1 MMSPI
6 SQAQGDVRGRLKGK
20 VAIVTGAAGGQG
32 REAVRLFAQAG
43 AIVLGCDINGD
54 GLEQTLRVVND
65 EGLTADL
72 AVIDAADP
80 DTVPAWVDA
89 AASRL
94 GGIDILYNNGS
105 STHFASFEDMTI
117 EKWRETLRLE
127 LDVVY
132 VPTKAVWRHMIAR
145 GGGSIINI
153 ASMSGMIGSEVIAGV
168 GQSAHAAG
176 KGGVI
181 ALTRQLAVEG
191 APHWIRVNTISPGFI
206 VTPAVEGL
214 FHAAPDV
221 ERVASGTT
229 PLPRLGH
236 PADVVYTGIFLA
248 SDEAAFITGANLPV
262 DGGITARAGVS
273 SLLMRSDRC

>member
-1 MMSPI
+1 MVEFADRVSR
-6 SQAQGDVRGRLKGK
+6 GDVSHRLEGK
-20 VAIVTGAAGGQG
+20 VAIVTGVGGGQG
-32 REAVRLFAQAG
+32 REAVRLFAEAG
-43 AIVLGCDINGD
+43 ATVIGSD
-54 GLEQTLRVVND
+54 VNA
-65 EGLTADL
+65 EGLDETGRLMREAGL
-72 AVIDAADP
+72 AAELSVVDAADP
-80 DTVPAWVDA
+80 DGVTAWVDA
-89 AASRL
+89 AAARH

-105 STHFASFEDMTI
+105 ATHFASFEDMTI

-153 ASMSGMIGSEVIAGV
+153 ASMSGMIGSEVVGGM

-206 VTPAVEGL
+206 TTPGTAAL
-214 FHAAPDV
+214 FKAAPQV
-221 ERVASGTT
+221 ARVASGTT
-229 PLPRLGH
+229 PLPRIGW
-236 PADVVYTGIFLA
+236 PADVIYTGLFLA
-248 SDEAAFITGANLPV
+248 SDEAAFITGINIPV

-273 SLLMRSDRC
+273 SRFALEG